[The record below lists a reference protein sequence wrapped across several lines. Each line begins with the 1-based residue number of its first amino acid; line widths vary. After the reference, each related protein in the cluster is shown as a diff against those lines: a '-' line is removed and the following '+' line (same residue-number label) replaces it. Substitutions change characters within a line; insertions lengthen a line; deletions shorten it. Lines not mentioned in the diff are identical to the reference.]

1 MREAGFEP
9 ANPKD
14 VGLSDAALTTNRF
27 APTYTYYRLNY
38 YYYIFCLFLFHLG
51 SRTSLSPIS
60 YRVFL
65 FKLFSARN
73 PYYSSSPSP
82 SLRVSSS
89 SSSLAHTTL
98 VSVANS
104 AERHIGQVIEV
115 SHHVRRHFT
124 QNKCPHIVKT

>member
-38 YYYIFCLFLFHLG
+38 YIFGLFLFHWTG
-51 SRTSLSPIS
+51 SRTFIPPPIS
-60 YRVFL
+60 YRGFL
-65 FKLFSARN
+65 FKLFSTRN
-73 PYYSSSPSP
+73 PYNYSSP
-82 SLRVSSS
+82 SLRVSSSS

-98 VSVANS
+98 VSSAANK